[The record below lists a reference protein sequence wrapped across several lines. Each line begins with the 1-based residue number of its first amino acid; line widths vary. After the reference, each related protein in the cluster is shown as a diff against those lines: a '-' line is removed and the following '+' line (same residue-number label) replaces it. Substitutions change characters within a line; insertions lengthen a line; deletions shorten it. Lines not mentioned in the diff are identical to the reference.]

1 MDDLRLILLLIGAGI
16 ILVVYAWSRVQVRP
30 RKRSAT
36 RTPTITSHSRDDDFD
51 TDDIDTDDI
60 EHELGRME
68 RLVME
73 QDDDPVARDDEAV
86 AQGGEPVAQD
96 EERLLIVSVVA
107 AQGGKF
113 SGPALIKA
121 FKHNK
126 LRFDDNE
133 IFSRMFIR
141 PGKEMPVFSVAN
153 MVKPGTYPL
162 ADMETF
168 TTPGLTLFLQL
179 PAPVDGVE
187 AFDDFVHTAE
197 RLAVE
202 LGGELRDEQ
211 QCVLTHQA
219 LMQLREKIVEDR
231 LHRRAAS

>member
-36 RTPTITSHSRDDDFD
+36 RTPTITSHSPDDDFD
-51 TDDIDTDDI
+51 ADDI
-60 EHELGRME
+60 EQELGHME

-73 QDDDPVARDDEAV
+73 RDDDPVAQDDD
-86 AQGGEPVAQD
+86 QVAQD
-96 EERLLIVSVVA
+96 AERLLIVSVVA
-107 AQGGKF
+107 AQGGSF

-126 LRFDDNE
+126 LRFDGNE

-153 MVKPGTYPL
+153 MVKPGTFPL

-202 LGGELRDEQ
+202 LGGELRDQQ

-219 LMQLREKIVEDR
+219 LMQLRENIVEDR

>member
-36 RTPTITSHSRDDDFD
+36 RTPTVTGHSPDDDFD
-51 TDDIDTDDI
+51 AD
-60 EHELGRME
+60 ELEQELGHME

-73 QDDDPVARDDEAV
+73 RDDDPVAQDDDQA
-86 AQGGEPVAQD
+86 AQD
-96 EERLLIVSVVA
+96 AERLLIVSVVA
-107 AQGGKF
+107 AQGGNF

-126 LRFDDNE
+126 LRFDENE

-153 MVKPGTYPL
+153 MVKPGTFPL

-202 LGGELRDEQ
+202 LGGELRDQQ

-219 LMQLREKIVEDR
+219 LMQLRENIVEDR

>member
-36 RTPTITSHSRDDDFD
+36 RTPTITSHSPDDDFD
-51 TDDIDTDDI
+51 ADDI
-60 EHELGRME
+60 EQELGHME

-73 QDDDPVARDDEAV
+73 RDDDPVAQDDD
-86 AQGGEPVAQD
+86 QVAQD
-96 EERLLIVSVVA
+96 AERLLIVSVVA
-107 AQGGKF
+107 AQGGNF

-126 LRFDDNE
+126 LRFDGNE

-153 MVKPGTYPL
+153 MVKPGTFPL

-168 TTPGLTLFLQL
+168 TSPGLTLFLQL

-202 LGGELRDEQ
+202 LGGELRDQQ

-219 LMQLREKIVEDR
+219 LMQLRENIVEDR

>member
-1 MDDLRLILLLIGAGI
+1 VDDLRLILLLIGAGI

-36 RTPTITSHSRDDDFD
+36 RTPTISSHSPDDDFD
-51 TDDIDTDDI
+51 ADDI
-60 EHELGRME
+60 EQELGRME

-73 QDDDPVARDDEAV
+73 QDD
-86 AQGGEPVAQD
+86 EPVAQD
-96 EERLLIVSVVA
+96 DDQVAQDAERLLIVSVVA
-107 AQGGKF
+107 AQGGNF

-126 LRFDDNE
+126 LRFDENE